1 MNKNQKIEEEIDFK
15 GLIKNP
21 IRLFGWF
28 FPYFFI
34 LMLVLGIYFVKKL
47 PAVSLNDQPVGLI
60 DSTLLKTDVPLKK
73 GGLMP
78 AVDLALV
85 MKPDEAFISK
95 GKELY
100 DANCQSCHG
109 ANGLGDGTAGAML
122 NPKPRNFHDKEGW
135 TNGRSFDMLYKTLQ
149 EGIIKNGM
157 AAYEY
162 LSPADRF
169 AIILYLRTFAEYPE
183 IKESEITSLDAEYKL
198 SAGTLVPNTIPV
210 SIAME
215 KLTSE
220 FKIKEETF
228 NSFREKVYQ
237 SEEQIA
243 VLVQS
248 LISDEQKVITT
259 ILNSDFASP
268 DAFVETIGKNPISY
282 GFTVKVLHLSKD
294 DLRIAFDFLKKALS

>member
-21 IRLFGWF
+21 LRLFGWF
-28 FPYFFI
+28 FPYFFT

-47 PAVSLNDQPVGLI
+47 PAVSLNDQPVGI
-60 DSTLLKTDVPLKK
+60 VDSTLLKKDIPLKK

-85 MKPDEAFISK
+85 LKPEAAFISK

-109 ANGLGDGTAGAML
+109 QNGLGDGTAGAML
-122 NPKPRNFHDKEGW
+122 NPKPRNLHDKDGW
-135 TNGRSFDMLYKTLQ
+135 TNGRTIDMLYKTLQ

-183 IKESEITSLDAEYKL
+183 IKESELTSLDAEYKL
-198 SAGTLVPNTIPV
+198 SEGTLVPSTIPV
-210 SIAME
+210 ASSIDNLKNE
-215 KLTSE
+215 L
-220 FKIKEETF
+220 KIKEEKIT
-228 NSFREKVYQ
+228 SFREKVNK
-237 SEEQIA
+237 SEDQIA
-243 VLVQS
+243 VLVRS
-248 LISDEQKVITT
+248 LIDNEQKVINTFLNKNITT
-259 ILNSDFASP
+259 TDSFFEL
-268 DAFVETIGKNPISY
+268 VGKNPLSY
-282 GFTVKVLHLSKD
+282 GFETKLIHLSKD
-294 DLRIAFDFLKKALS
+294 DLRKVFDFLSQALS

>member
-1 MNKNQKIEEEIDFK
+1 MNKKQKIEEEIDFK

-47 PAVSLNDQPVGLI
+47 PAVSLNDQPVGLV
-60 DSTLLKTDVPLKK
+60 DSTLLKNEIPLKK

-78 AVDLALV
+78 AVDLAQV

-109 ANGLGDGTAGAML
+109 QNGMGDGTAGAML
-122 NPKPRNFHDKEGW
+122 NPKPRNFHEKEGW
-135 TNGRSFDMLYKTLQ
+135 TNGRTIDMLYKTLQ

-183 IKESEITSLDAEYKL
+183 IKESELTSLDAEYKL
-198 SAGTLVPNTIPV
+198 SAGTLVPSTIPV
-210 SIAME
+210 SIAMD
-215 KLTSE
+215 KLSSE
-220 FKIKEETF
+220 FKIKEEMI
-228 NSFREKVYQ
+228 SAFRDKVYK
-237 SEEQIA
+237 SEDQVA
-243 VLVQS
+243 VLVKS
-248 LISDEQKVITT
+248 LIDDDQKVINTL
-259 ILNSDFASP
+259 LNKKINTADLF
-268 DAFVETIGKNPISY
+268 FETVGKNPTSY
-282 GFTVKVLHLSKD
+282 GFDTKLIHLSKD
-294 DLRIAFDFLKKALS
+294 DLRRVFDFLRQALS